1 MDFFDKL
8 DSSKGGF
15 IFLSHSHEDIKK
27 VREIRNSLEE
37 RGFEPLC
44 FYLKCL
50 DDDSEIE
57 DLIKREIDAREWFVF
72 VNSENS
78 RKSKW
83 VTLEREYITKNNSK
97 KIITVNID
105 DEKDVLKAVN
115 KLTSN
120 LRVYLAYSHKDIELA
135 KKLRAQ
141 LEKKDFIVFDDT
153 DIPQNES
160 YAETVASAI
169 YEAAESGLVIALLT
183 KNASESRMLMS
194 ELSLVYESD
203 GNLLIIKTDDA
214 ELSPAYYFM
223 TGQFVN
229 FCTSASPDNNE
240 IASIVEKIEDYVI
253 K

>member
-135 KKLRAQ
+135 KKI
-141 LEKKDFIVFDDT
+141 KD
-153 DIPQNES
+153 
-160 YAETVASAI
+160 A
-169 YEAAESGLVIALLT
+169 GLT
-183 KNASESRMLMS
+183 LMS
-194 ELSLVYESD
+194 YSGYTLEELEARHDAATDELLGMLDMLVDGRYDESLRNLTLVYCGSENQRVIDMNKTRKARAGGDEYSECDAFRFARRED
-203 GNLLIIKTDDA
+203 GANA
-214 ELSPAYYFM
+214 AFQCY
-223 TGQFVN
+223 
-229 FCTSASPDNNE
+229 
-240 IASIVEKIEDYVI
+240 
-253 K
+253 